1 MNEIKTNR
9 ELYCFIADVVKRHS
23 DAGLTLEAYLS
34 NLRRLAR
41 RHQHAATLGP
51 SELARMIE
59 AAFDGSGASDGSDG
73 SDAAGREPAEGYAE
87 WEARLDEQLR
97 DLREM
102 AADGTLASEHRHF
115 GLDAPSGARWYNFD
129 PCTFLECAAA
139 GTFGGWQE
147 GDDTGRALVPGPVA
161 VLDALG
167 ELTTVDP
174 RELEE
179 PVAELQGFAWPEL
192 VSLLDAGQMYE

>member
-9 ELYCFIADVVKRHS
+9 ELYCFIADVVKQHS
-23 DAGLTLEAYLS
+23 DAGFTLEAYLS

-41 RHQHAATLGP
+41 RHEHAATLSP
-51 SELARMIE
+51 SELARMLE
-59 AAFDGSGASDGSDG
+59 AAFDVSSASGVNDT
-73 SDAAGREPAEGYAE
+73 SDAARREPAEGYAE

-147 GDDTGRALVPGPVA
+147 GDDTGRALVPGPVT
-161 VLDALG
+161 VLDASG
-167 ELTTVDP
+167 EFTTMDP
-174 RELEE
+174 RELVE
-179 PVAELQGFAWPEL
+179 PVAELQGFAWREL
-192 VSLLDAGQMYE
+192 VALLDAGQMYE